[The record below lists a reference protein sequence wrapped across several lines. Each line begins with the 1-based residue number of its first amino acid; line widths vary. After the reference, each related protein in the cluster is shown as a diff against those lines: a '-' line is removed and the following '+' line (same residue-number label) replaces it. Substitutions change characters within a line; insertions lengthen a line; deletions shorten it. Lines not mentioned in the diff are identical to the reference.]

1 MRRIFREIKWWWQR
15 RTRGFDDCAMW
26 GLDVHLA
33 KLILPRLRAFK
44 SVDRMGHPCLNPMGC
59 VPEYGDAE
67 SKADSEQW
75 EAELDL
81 MIEAFDYIVR
91 QDDDICMLDK
101 SIYYPEADRRDAIK
115 VRGLKLFGERFQA
128 LWD

>member
-33 KLILPRLRAFK
+33 KLILPRLQAFK
-44 SVDRMGHPCLNPMGC
+44 AVDRMGHPCLNPMGC
-59 VPEYGDAE
+59 VAEYGEAE
-67 SKADSEQW
+67 GKADSAQW
-75 EAELDL
+75 EQELDL

-101 SIYYPEADRRDAIK
+101 SIYYPEAGRRDAIK